1 MCHRIICIGCRAT
14 TYSLTRWQ
22 CQRSWFSSK
31 EVKEVNYYQ
40 LTRSTRKFS
49 TYVLSCYSAYF
60 TFHRLGIFPACWL
73 LTFLAVWSDVPYP
86 SAQPIISINP
96 NKAQCY
102 AKVKEHVYLSGCL
115 KTQTKFAWPPTLHP
129 VLMSATLEVPLQRL
143 CLAVRPPSEP
153 GHAGE
158 GVKGLW
164 LIPVRP

>member
-86 SAQPIISINP
+86 SAQLIISINP

-102 AKVKEHVYLSGCL
+102 AKVKEHVYLSL
-115 KTQTKFAWPPTLHP
+115 SKTKYSNITFCGRDSVWGICGLLGVTEETGQH
-129 VLMSATLEVPLQRL
+129 LQRL
-143 CLAVRPPSEP
+143 LENTNKALHGP
-153 GHAGE
+153 
-158 GVKGLW
+158 W
-164 LIPVRP
+164 LLTLF